1 MKKIIKVI
9 TISLFTLFSFYY
21 TEKIIDL
28 SKEKD
33 PIMIKIK
40 EARNDYETE
49 PTNAILT
56 EDTIE
61 VGTSGRIIDIET
73 SYEKMK
79 KLKEYNEQLLEYIN
93 IKPSITKE
101 QNYEKLVTGVNT
113 NKKEIAIIFQTDNIN
128 YINQI
133 EYILNKNNSKATFFI
148 DGKTIENNISD
159 MKSLFRNNLSIG
171 LYSYN
176 NIFNNTSVK
185 YVKNLIIDRV
195 NYSNYC
201 LYQNEEF
208 LNACKYFKINT
219 IKPEIITKSLY
230 NYLKN
235 NKEKGKIYQIKV
247 TKDNIKE
254 LNSALLYL
262 KQKDYKIISLND
274 LLKE

>member
-1 MKKIIKVI
+1 MKKTFKVI
-9 TISLFTLFSFYY
+9 IISLFTLFSFYY

-33 PIMIKIK
+33 PIMMKIK
-40 EARNDYETE
+40 EAKSNDETE

-56 EDTIE
+56 ENTIE
-61 VGTSGRIIDIET
+61 VGKSGKQIDIET

-79 KLKEYNEQLLEYIN
+79 KIKEYNEQLLEYIN
-93 IKPSITKE
+93 IKPSITKD
-101 QNYEKLVTGVNT
+101 QNYEKLITGSNT
-113 NKKEIAIIFQTDNIN
+113 NNNEIAIVFQTDNIN

-133 EYILNKNNSKATFFI
+133 EYIINKNNVKATFFI

-185 YVKNLIIDRV
+185 YVKSLSVNSM

-201 LYQNEEF
+201 LYKNNEF

-219 IKPEIITKSLY
+219 IKPKIITKKLY

-235 NKEKGKIYQIKV
+235 NKEKGKIYQIET
-247 TKDNIKE
+247 TKENIKE
-254 LNSALLYL
+254 LNSTLIYL
-262 KQKDYKIISLND
+262 KQKGYKIISLND

>member
-1 MKKIIKVI
+1 MKKVFKVI
-9 TISLFTLFSFYY
+9 TIILFTLFSFYY
-21 TEKIIDL
+21 TEKIIDF
-28 SKEKD
+28 SKDKD

-40 EARNDYETE
+40 EAKSNNEIE
-49 PTNAILT
+49 PINAILT

-61 VGTSGRIIDIET
+61 VGTSGRKIDIET

-79 KLKEYNEQLLEYIN
+79 KLKEYNEQLLEYIS
-93 IKPSITKE
+93 IKPSITKD
-101 QNYEKLVTGVNT
+101 QNYEKLITGSNT
-113 NKKEIAIIFQTDNIN
+113 NKKEIAIIFQTNNIK
-128 YINQI
+128 YINQL
-133 EYILNKNNSKATFFI
+133 EYILNKNNVKATFFI

-185 YVKNLIIDRV
+185 YVKNLSINSM

-201 LYQNEEF
+201 LYKNEEF
-208 LNACKYFKINT
+208 INACKYFKINT
-219 IKPEIITKSLY
+219 IKPKLITTKLY

-235 NKEKGKIYQIKV
+235 NKEKGKIYQIET
-247 TKDNIKE
+247 TKENIKE
-254 LNSALLYL
+254 LNSTLLYL
-262 KQKDYKIISLND
+262 KQKGYKIISLND

>member
-1 MKKIIKVI
+1 MKKVFKVI
-9 TISLFTLFSFYY
+9 TIILFTLFSFFY
-21 TEKIIDL
+21 TEKIIDF
-28 SKEKD
+28 SKNKD

-40 EARNDYETE
+40 EAKNNYETK
-49 PTNAILT
+49 PINAILT
-56 EDTIE
+56 EKTIE
-61 VGTSGRIIDIET
+61 VGKSGKQIDIET

-79 KLKEYNEQLLEYIN
+79 RIKEYNEQLLEYIN
-93 IKPSITKE
+93 IKPSITKDN
-101 QNYEKLVTGVNT
+101 NYEKLITGSNT
-113 NKKEIAIIFQTDNIN
+113 NKKEITIIFQTDNMN

-133 EYILNKNNSKATFFI
+133 EYILNKNNVKATFFI

-185 YVKNLIIDRV
+185 YVKNLSINSM

-201 LYQNEEF
+201 LYKNDEF
-208 LNACKYFKINT
+208 LNACKYFKIST
-219 IKPEIITKSLY
+219 IKPKLITTELY

-235 NKEKGKIYQIKV
+235 NKEKGKIYQIET
-247 TKDNIKE
+247 TKENIKE
-254 LNSALLYL
+254 LNSTLIYL
-262 KQKDYKIISLND
+262 KQKGYKIISLND